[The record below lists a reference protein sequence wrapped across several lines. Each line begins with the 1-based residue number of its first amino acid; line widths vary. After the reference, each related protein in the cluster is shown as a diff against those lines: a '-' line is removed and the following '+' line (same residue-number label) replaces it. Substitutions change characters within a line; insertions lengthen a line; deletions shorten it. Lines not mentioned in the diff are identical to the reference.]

1 VAARESIL
9 RRLERGRGQATL
21 LVLGV
26 VAVLLVGVGV
36 LFGFGQALGAKGRHQ
51 RAADLAA
58 VSVAT
63 KMRDDYPRLFE
74 PVVLANGLP
83 NPRHLPT
90 VVYLAR
96 ARGAA
101 VRAGRRNGVRVRR
114 ADVSFTSGFAPTRVR
129 VRVRGSTEVAVS
141 GTGRERIGCGPAPR
155 PS

>member
-1 VAARESIL
+1 MAARESIL
-9 RRLERGRGQATL
+9 RRLERERGQATL

-114 ADVSFTSGFAPTRVR
+114 ADVSSTGAGLDFPAQASGGGYDGPLRV
-129 VRVRGSTEVAVS
+129 TETAL
-141 GTGRERIGCGPAPR
+141 APR
-155 PS
+155 GW